1 MSTAPTTSDIE
12 RALARLATD
21 PPSGLSDRILLA
33 TGVADRVA
41 VVPGPLGPL
50 SIVFNDNG
58 VIGCAPAEQFDD
70 YRSRHR
76 EREVVAVAELP
87 SRLAVQ
93 VEKALE
99 TGKLGRLPVDL
110 SSLTEFQQAVLRKTE
125 EIPPGETRPYG
136 WVAKE
141 IGKPGA
147 VRAVGSALNRNP
159 VPVLVPCHRV
169 SKSDGH
175 LGDYAYGA
183 EMKRDLLAHEGLD
196 PDAVELLADRGVRFV
211 GTRNGTEF
219 CHPTCRHVKRIFPEN
234 RIEFRSQR
242 QAETAGYRP
251 CKVCRP
257 VAMAS

>member
-1 MSTAPTTSDIE
+1 
-12 RALARLATD
+12 
-21 PPSGLSDRILLA
+21 
-33 TGVADRVA
+33 
-41 VVPGPLGPL
+41 
-50 SIVFNDNG
+50 
-58 VIGCAPAEQFDD
+58 
-70 YRSRHR
+70 
-76 EREVVAVAELP
+76 
-87 SRLAVQ
+87 
-93 VEKALE
+93 
-99 TGKLGRLPVDL
+99 
-110 SSLTEFQQAVLRKTE
+110 
-125 EIPPGETRPYG
+125 
-136 WVAKE
+136 
-141 IGKPGA
+141 
-147 VRAVGSALNRNP
+147 
-159 VPVLVPCHRV
+159 V